1 MDYSKA
7 DFNLDNLLMRLSVAE
22 MTLRYDHTPAD
33 LEAFAVKLRAISF
46 EVERLANTARCE
58 EHFAQVAA

>member
-1 MDYSKA
+1 MQ
-7 DFNLDNLLMRLSVAE
+7 NERQLDDVLMSLSVAE
-22 MTLRYDHTPAD
+22 MTLRYDQTPAD
-33 LEAFAVKLRAISF
+33 LEAFAVKLRQLSF

>member
-1 MDYSKA
+1 MQNERK
-7 DFNLDNLLMRLSVAE
+7 LDDVLMSLSVAE
-22 MTLRYDHTPAD
+22 MMLRYDRTPAD

-46 EVERLANTARCE
+46 EVERLANTVRCE

>member
-1 MDYSKA
+1 MQ
-7 DFNLDNLLMRLSVAE
+7 NERQLDDVLMRLSVAE
-22 MTLRYDHTPAD
+22 MTLRYDRTPAD
-33 LEAFAVKLRAISF
+33 LEAFAVKLRQLSF

>member
-1 MDYSKA
+1 MQ
-7 DFNLDNLLMRLSVAE
+7 NERQLDDVPMRLSVAE
-22 MTLRYDHTPAD
+22 MTLRYDRTPAD
-33 LEAFAVKLRAISF
+33 LEAFAVKLRQLSF

>member
-7 DFNLDNLLMRLSVAE
+7 DFDLDNLLMRLSVAE
-22 MTLRYDHTPAD
+22 MTLRYDNTPAD
-33 LEAFAVKLRAISF
+33 LEAFAVKLRTISF
-46 EVERLANTARCE
+46 EVERLANTARCK

>member
-7 DFNLDNLLMRLSVAE
+7 VDLDNLLMRLSVAE
-22 MTLRYDHTPAD
+22 MTLRYDRTPAD
-33 LEAFAVKLRAISF
+33 LEAFAVKLRQLSF

>member
-1 MDYSKA
+1 MTHSEEQ
-7 DFNLDNLLMRLSVAE
+7 LDKVLTSLDIAQ
-22 MTLRYDHTPAD
+22 MTLRYDRTPAD

-46 EVERLANTARCE
+46 EVERLANAARCE